1 MGKHLNKPPMPPD
14 NGDDDDEVGYRKPPR
29 QHRFRKGQSGNPRG
43 RPAGAKGLKTD
54 LNQVLA
60 KIRTIVVNGK
70 EITGRTQW
78 LMLEALA
85 LRGSY
90 GDLRAIAQLLPLILQ
105 VLGTEDRDF
114 DANRLN
120 PGDEAILERMI
131 NRWGL
136 GEPAL
141 EDPDSLSLAERPKYS
156 TGAEAHPKTRRRQPP
171 LPESEVDRGE
181 HSRIANKRALWRN
194 LLRKDL
200 EAFVEKAWTTISG
213 GRPINWN
220 WHIEAILNDLELV
233 LSGECRRL
241 LVTMPPRN
249 GKSNLI
255 SVILPA
261 WALGHDPT
269 MNFVCVSYA
278 NDLSAMF
285 GRDCLAI
292 MQSSWYREVFP
303 GTVISS
309 KRSAAYDFETT
320 RRGGRLSTSVTG
332 TLTGRGGDIVIMDD
346 VIKPDEVFSEVTRKK
361 VNAWYSSTLVSRLD
375 DKQKGAHICVM
386 QRLHEDDLAG
396 KLIENGNWRHLSL
409 PAIATEDQVVSL
421 LRGRI
426 HHRKVG
432 DVLHP
437 GHEPRDVL
445 EEIKAEM
452 GSDTFEAQYQQNPLP
467 AHGNLIRRAWLQY
480 FDLLAFD
487 PAGPGQIVQSWDTA
501 SKENLTND
509 FSVCVTAH
517 IRGREIR
524 ILHVFRQ
531 RLEFPKLVYHAK
543 RLIEEFRPSTVL
555 IEDQSSG
562 THLLQTLRKDQSISI
577 WPTAR
582 RPEGDKLS
590 RVSGVSAMIE
600 AGHLLL
606 PKDAPWLLEFEKELL
621 GFPSSKF
628 DDQVDALAQLL
639 VWARGEWQSASH
651 PQIGL
656 PIVVRS
662 DD

>member
-1 MGKHLNKPPMPPD
+1 
-14 NGDDDDEVGYRKPPR
+14 
-29 QHRFRKGQSGNPRG
+29 
-43 RPAGAKGLKTD
+43 
-54 LNQVLA
+54 
-60 KIRTIVVNGK
+60 
-70 EITGRTQW
+70 
-78 LMLEALA
+78 
-85 LRGSY
+85 
-90 GDLRAIAQLLPLILQ
+90 
-105 VLGTEDRDF
+105 
-114 DANRLN
+114 
-120 PGDEAILERMI
+120 MI
-131 NRWGL
+131 
-136 GEPAL
+136 
-141 EDPDSLSLAERPKYS
+141 
-156 TGAEAHPKTRRRQPP
+156 
-171 LPESEVDRGE
+171 
-181 HSRIANKRALWRN
+181 SRSPIANKPALWRM
-194 LLRKDL
+194 LLRTDL
-200 EAFVEKAWTTISG
+200 EVFVEKAWETITG
-213 GRPINWN
+213 GQPLKWN
-220 WHIEAILNDLELV
+220 WHIDAILHDLELV
-233 LSGECRRL
+233 LSGRCRRL
-241 LVTMPPRN
+241 LVCMPPRN
-249 GKSNLI
+249 GKTNLI

-261 WALGHDPT
+261 WALGQDPT
-269 MNFVCVSYA
+269 LNFVCVSYA
-278 NDLSAMF
+278 NDLSAGF
-285 GRDCLAI
+285 GRSCLAI
-292 MQSSWYREVFP
+292 MQSPWYREAFP
-303 GTVISS
+303 ETVISP

-332 TLTGRGGDIVIMDD
+332 TLTGRGGDIIIMDD
-346 VIKPDEVFSEVTRKK
+346 VIKPDEVFSEVTRNK
-361 VNAWYSSTLVSRLD
+361 VNEWYRSTLVSRLD
-375 DKQKGAHICVM
+375 NKQTGAQICVM

-396 KLIENGNWRHLSL
+396 KVIESGIWRHLSL
-409 PAIATEDQVVSL
+409 PAIATEDQVIA
-421 LRGRI
+421 LRHGRR
-426 HHRKVG
+426 HYRKVG
-432 DVLHP
+432 DILHP
-437 GHEPRDVL
+437 AHEPIESL
-445 EEIKAEM
+445 EETKAAM
-452 GSDTFEAQYQQNPLP
+452 GSELFSAQYQQNPLP
-467 AHGNLIRRAWLQY
+467 AHGNLIRRIWLQY
-480 FDLLAFD
+480 FDLMAFD

-543 RLIEEFRPSTVL
+543 RLIEEFRPSKVL

-606 PKDAPWLLEFEKELL
+606 PEDAPWLFEFEKELL

-639 VWARGEWQSASH
+639 VWARGQWQSASH